1 LKLLRA
7 AGFRDD
13 LPPSTDGWL
22 ETNPVF
28 QWLSDNLSSDNF
40 VSPEDAA
47 EYAELSLQGG
57 SSEAKQKDA
66 LASAMG
72 LSDDD
77 SSSDSEDEGLQD
89 PLTPEQL
96 RAAIQVRVLPPYAGG
111 KPAAYGTQVDVGC
124 RVHMQAWQHCTTS
137 TLLSNL
143 CGCARNP
150 TLSVPCL

>member
-1 LKLLRA
+1 MSTAAARTSKGGRLLKLLRA

-22 ETNPVF
+22 DTNPVF
-28 QWLSDNLSSDNF
+28 QWLSDNLNSDNF
-40 VSPEDAA
+40 ISPEYAA
-47 EYAELSLQGG
+47 EYAELSLQGA

-77 SSSDSEDEGLQD
+77 SSSDSEDEELQD

-96 RAAIQVRVLPPYAGG
+96 RAAIQVRLVAPCWGQTYCTWPIMW
-111 KPAAYGTQVDVGC
+111 YGCPVQTQ
-124 RVHMQAWQHCTTS
+124 A
-137 TLLSNL
+137 
-143 CGCARNP
+143 
-150 TLSVPCL
+150 